1 MSQIFCSSYQF
12 ITRSE
17 LSQLLKVPISI
28 IEPKRRNVEIYIAF
42 RFFWKPWFLRI
53 LVAKILVDLHL
64 TWWNRRYLN
73 RNIIAACGKQSFFML
88 TMSILLYN
96 ALNHTM
102 ALNIRIMLALLLS
115 HVLGAYSTSYP
126 GALGFRA
133 EAQRTVKRAL
143 PDRNGIHMN
152 NTRNLNSMQLWM
164 PSTIASL
171 PLLIGS

>member
-1 MSQIFCSSYQF
+1 MMEQKISEQKHN
-12 ITRSE
+12 RS
-17 LSQLLKVPISI
+17 V
-28 IEPKRRNVEIYIAF
+28 
-42 RFFWKPWFLRI
+42 WKTKLFM
-53 LVAKILVDLHL
+53 
-64 TWWNRRYLN
+64 YL
-73 RNIIAACGKQSFFML
+73 I
-88 TMSILLYN
+88 TMSILLCN

-152 NTRNLNSMQLWM
+152 NTRNLNSMQL
-164 PSTIASL
+164 
-171 PLLIGS
+171 